1 MVALTAGISD
11 LTMTAAQRAYT
22 STEHA

>member
-1 MVALTAGISD
+1 MVALTAGIRD

-22 STEHA
+22 SREHA